1 MREILFRGQCQATK
15 EWVYGL
21 PVTES
26 TLSNT
31 VSHIAQFA
39 GENRK
44 FGRTNVKIIPETVS
58 QFTGLID
65 KNGNKIFEGDIVK
78 GVGVTSYDKPII
90 RKVSFDDK
98 SARFGL
104 ADVNENITFEPLS
117 WISFPLEIIQ
127 NIHEDESI

>member
-65 KNGNKIFEGDIVK
+65 KNGNKIFEGDIVQTENSK
-78 GVGVTSYDKPII
+78 GSVHLDEQYLHYYILYE
-90 RKVSFDDK
+90 DD
-98 SARFGL
+98 SECL
-104 ADVNENITFEPLS
+104 D
-117 WISFPLEIIQ
+117 ISFEKEIEIIG
-127 NIHEDESI
+127 NIHEDGDK